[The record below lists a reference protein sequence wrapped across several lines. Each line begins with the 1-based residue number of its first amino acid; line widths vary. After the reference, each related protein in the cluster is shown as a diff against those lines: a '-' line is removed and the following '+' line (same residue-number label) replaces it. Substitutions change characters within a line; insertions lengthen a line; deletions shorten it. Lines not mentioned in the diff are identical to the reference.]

1 MPVGGFTQLTNN
13 IMASITRTQ
22 GLLGLGPA
30 AGDST
35 PYPLKFASS
44 INSNA
49 VDQSNWNRLP
59 LPYTFSVVDRNGT
72 PVSGFVDF
80 ELPLAPQNIMQTEMF
95 ATSIKPT
102 QGGTVV
108 THSGNKYKA
117 LKVSGTTGIA
127 PFRGQGGASSQTGEA
142 LFSPGGLKFK
152 SGYEVFLELRNYFKA
167 YYEFKNTGELN
178 KNTRLL
184 WKNYKDGEFLVVEL
198 MSFNMKRSAGRSFL
212 YDYDLDFKVLR
223 AFEFE
228 APSETI
234 LTDIENKLNN
244 ALTKIEAAR
253 GLFLGTQGALRQVES
268 TFNQTVINPMRQI
281 SLALKAFLNFPQ
293 TIGDVGTRILRNTLT
308 FGGIAAILSGL
319 SILQNEQKRIGG
331 GTIALQDANLP
342 VDPDATAAAVGAD
355 AIIDLNELLLEID
368 IGEAPTE
375 TRDALQ
381 REVEETVLPRQ
392 FYDDTIAALERV
404 AGNLEDFVGLG
415 SPVFDQIFGRTSTVS
430 STTGRT
436 ATNSEFD
443 LLNAFNLAIT
453 GIQDVLSTSV
463 LFRNS
468 YADEIRTTIAAFSD
482 AIDLVTETAT
492 QQVILFGNE
501 YLEDL
506 ALRTLGDSTRW
517 PEIAILNGLKPPY
530 ITQRPRFVE
539 FEGIV
544 DFSRLTTEQQALFN
558 VSETVASAGDRILVP
573 APAFF
578 GLAETPDGADNALT
592 RGLSQVEKNLGVD
605 LRLDGE
611 TYDLILTNAGDL
623 QAIAGAGN
631 MAQAVL
637 TRLRYEKGELLT
649 NPQIGV
655 GLVVGTKARDLNSI
669 RDDIIRSLKQ
679 DPRIEDLEDFT
690 VIRVGPELRLR
701 FRVRIKQVD
710 QPIPLELAL
719 PVR

>member
-331 GTIALQDANLP
+331 GTTALQDANLP
-342 VDPDATAAAVGAD
+342 VDPEATAAAVGAD

-539 FEGIV
+539 FEGVV

>member
-342 VDPDATAAAVGAD
+342 VDPEATAAAVGAD

-544 DFSRLTTEQQALFN
+544 DFSRLSTEQQALFN

>member
-13 IMASITRTQ
+13 IMASISRTES
-22 GLLGLGPA
+22 LLGFGPA
-30 AGDST
+30 SADST

-44 INSNA
+44 VNSNA
-49 VDQSNWNRLP
+49 LDQSNWNRLP

-72 PVSGFVDF
+72 PVSGFTDF

-127 PFRGQGGASSQTGEA
+127 PFRGQGGVSTQTGEA

-152 SGYEVFLELRNYFKA
+152 SGYEVFIELRNYFKA

-178 KNTRLL
+178 KNVRLV

-223 AFEFE
+223 AFEFTTPE
-228 APSETI
+228 PTI
-234 LTDIENKLNN
+234 LTEAEDFLNN
-244 ALTKIEAAR
+244 AANKIEVAR

-268 TFNQTVINPMRQI
+268 TFNTTVIERMRQI
-281 SLALKAFLNFPQ
+281 SLTLKTFLNFPQ

-308 FGGIAAILSGL
+308 FGGIAAILSQL

-331 GTIALQDANLP
+331 GSIALQNANLP
-342 VDPDATAAAVGAD
+342 VDPQSAAESVGAD
-355 AIIDLNELLLEID
+355 AIIDLNDLLLEID
-368 IGEAPTE
+368 IGEAPQE
-375 TRDALQ
+375 TRDELQ
-381 REVEETVLPRQ
+381 REVDETVLPRQ
-392 FYDDTIAALERV
+392 FYDDTINELERV
-404 AGNLEDFVGLG
+404 AANLEDFVGLG
-415 SPVFDQIFGRTSTVS
+415 SPVLDQIFGRVSTVG
-430 STTGRT
+430 STTGRS
-436 ATNSEFD
+436 ATNEEFD

-453 GIQDVLSTSV
+453 GIQDILSTSV

-468 YADEIRTTIAAFSD
+468 YADEVEATIAAFAE
-482 AIDLVTETAT
+482 AIDLQVETAT
-492 QQVILFGNE
+492 QEVILFQNE

-506 ALRTLGDSTRW
+506 ALRTLADSTRW

-530 ITQRPRFVE
+530 VTVKPRFAGLDGVL
-539 FEGIV
+539 
-544 DFSRLTTEQQALFN
+544 DFAKLTPEEQALFN
-558 VSETVASAGDRILVP
+558 VSTTVASFGDSILVP

-578 GLAETPDGADNALT
+578 GLVDIQEGAENVLT
-592 RGLSQVEKNLGVD
+592 AGLTQVEKNLGVD
-605 LRLDGE
+605 LRINGE
-611 TYDLILTNAGDL
+611 TYDLILTNGGDL

-637 TRLRYEKGELLT
+637 TRLRYEKGELLRH
-649 NPQIGV
+649 PEIGV

-690 VIRVGPELRLR
+690 VVRDGPSLRLR

>member
-13 IMASITRTQ
+13 IMASITRTE

-59 LPYTFSVVDRNGT
+59 LPYTFSVVNRNGT
-72 PVSGFVDF
+72 PVSGFTDF
-80 ELPLAPQNIMQTEMF
+80 ELPLAPQNIMQTELF
-95 ATSIKPT
+95 AHSIKAT

-127 PFRGQGGASSQTGEA
+127 PFRGQGGVSTRTGEA
-142 LFSPGGLKFK
+142 LFSPGGLKYK
-152 SGYEVFLELRNYFKA
+152 SGYEVFIELRNYFKA
-167 YYEFKNTGELN
+167 YYEFKNTGELSN
-178 KNTRLL
+178 NTRLV

-198 MSFNMKRSAGRSFL
+198 MSFNMKRSAGRPFL

-223 AFEFE
+223 AFDFE
-228 APSETI
+228 APAETI
-234 LTDIENKLNN
+234 LTDIEDKLNN
-244 ALTKIEAAR
+244 ALDKIEAAR

-281 SLALKAFLNFPQ
+281 SLTLKAFLNFPQ
-293 TIGDVGTRILRNTLT
+293 TVGDVGTRILRNTLT

-319 SILQNEQKRIGG
+319 SILQNDQKRIGG
-331 GTIALQDANLP
+331 GTVALQNANLP
-342 VDPDATAAAVGAD
+342 VDPVATAEAVGAD
-355 AIIDLNELLLEID
+355 AVIDLNELLLEVD

-375 TRDALQ
+375 TREALD
-381 REVEETVLPRQ
+381 REVAETVLPRQ
-392 FYDDTIAALERV
+392 FYDDTIATLERV

-415 SPVFDQIFGRTSTVS
+415 SPVFDQIFGRTSTVT
-430 STTGRT
+430 STTGRM
-436 ATNSEFD
+436 ATNEEFD

-468 YADEIRTTIAAFSD
+468 YADEIATTIAAFSD
-482 AIDLVTETAT
+482 EINLVTETAS
-492 QQVILFGNE
+492 QEVILFGNE

-530 ITQRPRFVE
+530 ITQKPRFVE

-544 DFSRLTTEQQALFN
+544 DFSRLTAEQQALFN
-558 VSETVASAGDRILVP
+558 TSDTVASAGDRVLVP

-578 GLAETPDGADNALT
+578 GLGEAPEGAENALT

-605 LRLDGE
+605 LRINGE

-690 VIRVGPELRLR
+690 VIREGPSLRLR

>member
-13 IMASITRTQ
+13 IMASITRTE

-35 PYPLKFASS
+35 PYPLKFNSS
-44 INSNA
+44 INANA
-49 VDQSNWNRLP
+49 IDQSNWNRLP
-59 LPYTFSVVDRNGT
+59 FPYTFSVINRNGT
-72 PVSGFVDF
+72 PVSGFTDF
-80 ELPLAPQNIMQTEMF
+80 ELPLAPQNIMQTELF
-95 ATSIKPT
+95 AHSIKPT

-117 LKVSGTTGIA
+117 LKISGTTGIA
-127 PFRGQGGASSQTGEA
+127 PFRGQGGASTRTGEA
-142 LFSPGGLKFK
+142 LFSPGGLKYK
-152 SGYEVFLELRNYFKA
+152 SGYEVFIQLRNYFKA

-178 KNTRLL
+178 SNTRLV

-198 MSFNMKRSAGRSFL
+198 MSFSMKRSAGRSFL

-223 AFEFE
+223 AFEFT
-228 APSETI
+228 APQATI
-234 LTDIENKLNN
+234 LTEAEDFLNN
-244 ALTKIEAAR
+244 ASDKIEAAR

-268 TFNQTVINPMRQI
+268 TFNTTVVDRMRRI
-281 SLALKAFLNFPQ
+281 GLTLKTFLNFPQ

-308 FGGIAAILSGL
+308 FGGIAAILSQL
-319 SILQNEQKRIGG
+319 SILQDTQRRIGG
-331 GTIALQDANLP
+331 GTQALQNANLP
-342 VDPDATAAAVGAD
+342 ENPLEAAESVGAD

-375 TRDALQ
+375 TREALE

-392 FYDDTIAALERV
+392 FYDDTINELERV
-404 AGNLEDFVGLG
+404 AANLEDFVGLG
-415 SPVFDQIFGRTSTVS
+415 SLGLDQIFGRVSTVS
-430 STTGRT
+430 STTGRS
-436 ATNSEFD
+436 ATNEEFD

-453 GIQDVLSTSV
+453 GIQDILSTAV

-468 YADEIRTTIAAFSD
+468 YADEIASTIAAFAD
-482 AIDLVTETAT
+482 AIDLEAETAS
-492 QQVILFGNE
+492 QEVILFHNE

-506 ALRTLGDSTRW
+506 ALRTLDDATRW

-530 ITQRPRFVE
+530 VTVKPRFAGLDGVT
-539 FEGIV
+539 
-544 DFSRLTTEQQALFN
+544 DFVRLTPEQQALFN
-558 VSETVASAGDRILVP
+558 TSTTVASFGDRILVP
-573 APAFF
+573 AEAFF
-578 GLAETPDGADNALT
+578 GLVDIPPGAENSLT
-592 RGLSQVEKNLGVD
+592 TGLSQVEKNLGID
-605 LRLDGE
+605 LRLNDE
-611 TYDLILTNAGDL
+611 YDLIITNGGDL

-637 TRLRYEKGELLT
+637 TRLRYEKGELLFH
-649 NPQIGV
+649 PEIGV

-690 VIRVGPELRLR
+690 VIREGPSLRLR

>member
-44 INSNA
+44 VNSNA

-342 VDPDATAAAVGAD
+342 VDPEATAAAVGAD

-544 DFSRLTTEQQALFN
+544 DFSRLSTEQQALFN

>member
-342 VDPDATAAAVGAD
+342 VDPEATAAAVGAD

-539 FEGIV
+539 FEGVV
-544 DFSRLTTEQQALFN
+544 DFARLTTEQQALFN